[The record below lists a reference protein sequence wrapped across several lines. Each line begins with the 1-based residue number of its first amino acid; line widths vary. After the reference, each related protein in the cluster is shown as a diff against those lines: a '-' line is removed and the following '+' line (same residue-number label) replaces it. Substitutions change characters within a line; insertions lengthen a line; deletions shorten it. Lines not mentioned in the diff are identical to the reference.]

1 MATDVFAK
9 IGDVKGES
17 QDDRHKDE
25 IEVQSWSWGMSHQ
38 SLQAVGSGATT
49 GRASFADLAFTHRLD
64 KASPLLMKACATGDH
79 FREAII
85 TARKSGGGQREFLI
99 IKMSD
104 VTITSVAPSGT
115 ADNPAVMES
124 VSLQFAKVDL
134 EYKAQ
139 NPDGSLQAGTRFAF
153 DIGANR
159 VI

>member
-1 MATDVFAK
+1 
-9 IGDVKGES
+9 
-17 QDDRHKDE
+17 
-25 IEVQSWSWGMSHQ
+25 MSHQ
-38 SLQAVGSGATT
+38 SLQAVGSGAAT
-49 GRASFADLAFTHRLD
+49 GRASFADLSFTHRLD
-64 KASPLLMKACATGDH
+64 KASPLLMKACATGEH

-99 IKMSD
+99 IKMND

-115 ADNPAVMES
+115 ADAAAAMES

-139 NPDGSLQAGTRFAF
+139 NPDGSLQTGTRFAF